1 VAKSDLSRDL
11 LAAVEAAIRRT
22 PEAATAVPPESAE
35 AASPNQ
41 PLILLADENAD
52 LCDDARRLL
61 GQRFRVVCVAN
72 GSEALAGVRELR
84 PDLVLAEVTMPGLDG
99 FQLLRAI
106 REDSATKTL
115 PVILL
120 LARSDEESMVEGLEA
135 GADDYLG
142 KPFTAR
148 ELLARVTVHLQMA
161 KLRQEVEDAPAKSA
175 RLFRLAAD
183 TAPVMIW
190 LSDADGNFQYFNRA
204 WFELTGRAPEQ
215 ELGQGWFQGVH
226 PIDRQ
231 RCLDAYRSA
240 FQLRQ
245 PFRMEYQLRHAD
257 GGYRWLFE
265 HGIPRYSDGGF
276 AGYVG
281 SCVDIT
287 ERKTTEE
294 AQFRLAAIVES
305 SDDAIISKD
314 LDGTITSWNRGAQR
328 IFEYTAEEAVG
339 KPITLIIPRELHDE
353 EGEILRRLRRGERIE
368 HFETVRVTKTGKK
381 VDISLTVS
389 PVKDASGR
397 IVGASKIARDISE
410 RKQAEMMLQQVHD
423 ELERRVE
430 ERTAE
435 LEKAQEDL
443 RALTTRLLQMQDEE
457 RRRIARELH
466 DSAGQI
472 LAALSM
478 NLVPLEAKLK
488 TTQGDLAKPVTA
500 SIQLVDELSQDLRTI
515 SHLLHPPLL
524 DEAGLA
530 SALQWFVEGFA
541 ERSRIPVDL
550 KLAPDL
556 GRLAPDLET
565 TIFRVVQE
573 CLTNIHRHSGSPTA
587 GITIRR
593 EGGNIRVEIRDWGK
607 GMSLPFRTASSGS
620 IRTGVGI
627 QGMKERVRQLRGG
640 FEMQSGSSGTLV
652 TVRLP
657 EESASAQKAS

>member
-1 VAKSDLSRDL
+1 
-11 LAAVEAAIRRT
+11 
-22 PEAATAVPPESAE
+22 
-35 AASPNQ
+35 
-41 PLILLADENAD
+41 
-52 LCDDARRLL
+52 
-61 GQRFRVVCVAN
+61 
-72 GSEALAGVRELR
+72 
-84 PDLVLAEVTMPGLDG
+84 
-99 FQLLRAI
+99 
-106 REDSATKTL
+106 
-115 PVILL
+115 
-120 LARSDEESMVEGLEA
+120 
-135 GADDYLG
+135 
-142 KPFTAR
+142 
-148 ELLARVTVHLQMA
+148 
-161 KLRQEVEDAPAKSA
+161 
-175 RLFRLAAD
+175 
-183 TAPVMIW
+183 
-190 LSDADGNFQYFNRA
+190 
-204 WFELTGRAPEQ
+204 
-215 ELGQGWFQGVH
+215 
-226 PIDRQ
+226 
-231 RCLDAYRSA
+231 
-240 FQLRQ
+240 
-245 PFRMEYQLRHAD
+245 
-257 GGYRWLFE
+257 
-265 HGIPRYSDGGF
+265 
-276 AGYVG
+276 
-281 SCVDIT
+281 
-287 ERKTTEE
+287 
-294 AQFRLAAIVES
+294 
-305 SDDAIISKD
+305 
-314 LDGTITSWNRGAQR
+314 
-328 IFEYTAEEAVG
+328 
-339 KPITLIIPRELHDE
+339 
-353 EGEILRRLRRGERIE
+353 
-368 HFETVRVTKTGKK
+368 
-381 VDISLTVS
+381 
-389 PVKDASGR
+389 
-397 IVGASKIARDISE
+397 
-410 RKQAEMMLQQVHD
+410 
-423 ELERRVE
+423 
-430 ERTAE
+430 
-435 LEKAQEDL
+435 
-443 RALTTRLLQMQDEE
+443 MQDEE